1 MPPTSTR
8 IWTPAAYFPS
18 RTTWPKW
25 SKATRRSKSSPA
37 PPTTWCPATIRSC
50 SRATQRP
57 RPASKAGWCVS
68 MWSPRANQELSRP
81 RRRQGRDCKARAV
94 SARLYDE
101 FPVPAM
107 TGRTGTSANLVRW
120 SLRLIRVTGVKQPP
134 LRNAIVRR
142 AGGARG
148 SERLTG
154 AAMTTSWTPS
164 RDKRLL
170 AQQAAGRTAAQI
182 AKTLGV
188 TRNAVIGRSRRLRGI
203 VYQSDI
209 DSWTRANAQRAEE
222 ARKRAQVRRVAQR
235 KALRDLARAMARGA
249 PVGKAMARAHKAGA
263 LWRQI
268 GGYFG
273 ISQQAAYER
282 AKTWT
287 QRSRS

>member
-1 MPPTSTR
+1 
-8 IWTPAAYFPS
+8 
-18 RTTWPKW
+18 
-25 SKATRRSKSSPA
+25 
-37 PPTTWCPATIRSC
+37 
-50 SRATQRP
+50 
-57 RPASKAGWCVS
+57 
-68 MWSPRANQELSRP
+68 
-81 RRRQGRDCKARAV
+81 
-94 SARLYDE
+94 
-101 FPVPAM
+101 
-107 TGRTGTSANLVRW
+107 
-120 SLRLIRVTGVKQPP
+120 
-134 LRNAIVRR
+134 
-142 AGGARG
+142 
-148 SERLTG
+148 
-154 AAMTTSWTPS
+154 MTTSWTPS

-222 ARKRAQVRRVAQR
+222 ARKRAQVRRGAQR
-235 KALRDLARAMARGA
+235 KALRDLARAMARGV

-268 GGYFG
+268 GHYFG

-287 QRSRS
+287 QRPRS

>member
-1 MPPTSTR
+1 
-8 IWTPAAYFPS
+8 
-18 RTTWPKW
+18 
-25 SKATRRSKSSPA
+25 
-37 PPTTWCPATIRSC
+37 
-50 SRATQRP
+50 
-57 RPASKAGWCVS
+57 
-68 MWSPRANQELSRP
+68 
-81 RRRQGRDCKARAV
+81 
-94 SARLYDE
+94 
-101 FPVPAM
+101 
-107 TGRTGTSANLVRW
+107 
-120 SLRLIRVTGVKQPP
+120 
-134 LRNAIVRR
+134 
-142 AGGARG
+142 
-148 SERLTG
+148 
-154 AAMTTSWTPS
+154 MTTSWTPS

-209 DSWTRANAQRAEE
+209 ESWTRANARRAEE

-235 KALRDLARAMARGA
+235 KALRDLARAMARGV

-268 GGYFG
+268 GHYFG

>member
-1 MPPTSTR
+1 
-8 IWTPAAYFPS
+8 
-18 RTTWPKW
+18 
-25 SKATRRSKSSPA
+25 
-37 PPTTWCPATIRSC
+37 
-50 SRATQRP
+50 
-57 RPASKAGWCVS
+57 
-68 MWSPRANQELSRP
+68 
-81 RRRQGRDCKARAV
+81 
-94 SARLYDE
+94 
-101 FPVPAM
+101 
-107 TGRTGTSANLVRW
+107 
-120 SLRLIRVTGVKQPP
+120 
-134 LRNAIVRR
+134 
-142 AGGARG
+142 
-148 SERLTG
+148 
-154 AAMTTSWTPS
+154 MTTSWTPS

-209 DSWTRANAQRAEE
+209 ASWTRANAQRAEE

-235 KALRDLARAMARGA
+235 KALRDLARAMARGV

-268 GGYFG
+268 GHYFG

>member
-1 MPPTSTR
+1 
-8 IWTPAAYFPS
+8 
-18 RTTWPKW
+18 
-25 SKATRRSKSSPA
+25 
-37 PPTTWCPATIRSC
+37 
-50 SRATQRP
+50 
-57 RPASKAGWCVS
+57 
-68 MWSPRANQELSRP
+68 
-81 RRRQGRDCKARAV
+81 
-94 SARLYDE
+94 
-101 FPVPAM
+101 
-107 TGRTGTSANLVRW
+107 
-120 SLRLIRVTGVKQPP
+120 
-134 LRNAIVRR
+134 
-142 AGGARG
+142 
-148 SERLTG
+148 
-154 AAMTTSWTPS
+154 MTTSWTPS

-188 TRNAVIGRSRRLRGI
+188 TRNAVIGRSRRLCGI

-235 KALRDLARAMARGA
+235 KALRDLARAMARGV

-268 GGYFG
+268 GHYFG